1 MTYFT
6 LKIVAASTAT
16 NIWLGDLDGCLVK
29 KSVGVMELGL
39 MPGNY
44 VVQFELGT
52 NCYPVFLDADR
63 ETTQS
68 ELMAG
73 HIVKLRFFA
82 FEHAS
87 SDSLKYRLHAC

>member
-1 MTYFT
+1 MTYFK
-6 LKIVAASTAT
+6 LKIVAESTAT

-52 NCYPVFLDADR
+52 NCYPISLDSDH

-73 HIVKLRFFA
+73 AYCEAPVFRFFNA
-82 FEHAS
+82 
-87 SDSLKYRLHAC
+87 